1 MDTGLACYLA
11 GYLNAET
18 LEKSAYNGAIFETYI
33 ITEIIKSY
41 TNNGINPKMRLYY
54 YRDTNQKEIDLLI
67 IYDNKIYPVEIKKS
81 ANPSSNAIKNFDIVE
96 KFGYPI
102 GNGIVLCMMENILPI
117 DENNY
122 FIPIEY
128 I

>member
-1 MDTGLACYLA
+1 M
-11 GYLNAET
+11 
-18 LEKSAYNGAIFETYI
+18 
-33 ITEIIKSY
+33 ITVQDKLSYFKIKV
-41 TNNGINPKMRLYY
+41 
-54 YRDTNQKEIDLLI
+54 DE
-67 IYDNKIYPVEIKKS
+67 VKKS